1 MIARLKQLLGFETVE
16 DRRQF
21 GRFALNAPLVVT
33 AGSRTFDCR
42 LVDVSAGGVRMEP
55 AIGLRIG
62 EAVSVLHPGS
72 GLSLD
77 GCVVGRNGETTRVS
91 FDSPDAA
98 VVVAVWV
105 RMTNEAALPPKKA

>member
-1 MIARLKQLLGFETVE
+1 MSGHKALTGGTVSTLGITL
-16 DRRQF
+16 
-21 GRFALNAPLVVT
+21 GALQAKNLN
-33 AGSRTFDCR
+33 G